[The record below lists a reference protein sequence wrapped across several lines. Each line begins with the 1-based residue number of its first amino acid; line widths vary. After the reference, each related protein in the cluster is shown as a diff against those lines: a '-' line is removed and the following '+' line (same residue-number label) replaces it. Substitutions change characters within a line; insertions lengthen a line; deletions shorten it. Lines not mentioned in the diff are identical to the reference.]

1 MATPGIEHLRLAI
14 ASAYPGKKWQDKVK
28 YMPDHQVVAIYNHF
42 LRDGVFNKLRSG
54 GKTNKKEMTYGP
66 DCKQLTLWDFGID
79 PAGGGRSA

>member
-1 MATPGIEHLRLAI
+1 MATTRIEHLRLAI

-28 YMPDHQVVAIYNHF
+28 YMPDYQVVAIYNHF

-54 GKTNKKEMTYGP
+54 GKDKKNDASNDYT
-66 DCKQLTLWDFGID
+66 QLTLWDFGID